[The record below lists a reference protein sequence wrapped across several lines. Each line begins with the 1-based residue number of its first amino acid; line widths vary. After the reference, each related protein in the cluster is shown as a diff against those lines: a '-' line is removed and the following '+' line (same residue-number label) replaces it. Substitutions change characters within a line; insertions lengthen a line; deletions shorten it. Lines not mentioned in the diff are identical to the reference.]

1 MELTKKAYDDFNK
14 RQRKEEEEYLK
25 KIEISATKVERHTPV
40 VMIEGVRIRTVRKM
54 TQRDAQK
61 QGWGDITN
69 RVAPVIELE
78 NGIKIFPS
86 SDEEGN
92 NVGMLFGE
100 TKSGY
105 NFYVFPKEKLGK
117 VI

>member
-1 MELTKKAYDDFNK
+1 MMAE
-14 RQRKEEEEYLK
+14 RSVPIIGV
-25 KIEISATKVERHTPV
+25 KIKDI
-40 VMIEGVRIRTVRKM
+40 RKM
-54 TQRDAQK
+54 TKGEAK
-61 QGWGDITN
+61 KEGWSIET

-92 NVGMLFGE
+92 HVGMLFGE

-105 NFYVFPKEKLGK
+105 NFYVFPQQKIKK